1 MNAKDRWQIRGQPAA
16 VNLIRG
22 VLKTGHVAHAYL
34 FVGPRGVGKAT
45 AAEMLAAGLLCEAD
59 TGAERPCGR
68 CPSCEDVAA
77 GRHVDV
83 YTLEPDDDKI
93 LIDQVRRLQQRA
105 MLRAVR
111 GRYKLF
117 VIEGADTA
125 TEQAQNALLKVLE
138 EPPGNTVFILVAHR
152 DTPLLPTIVSRCV
165 AVRFGRLPRSVAAA
179 ILRERFDYGDASEL
193 GAALGDGSIAQA
205 TAYSPEE
212 LLERRAAALAFFN
225 ELLGAD
231 PTTVPKQAES
241 WYKRRDDLV
250 ETMDMLQVWLRD
262 VLICQYRPEVV
273 DDPASWLVNF
283 DRVDDLMRRAR
294 TMSPQAVMQALEQ
307 IIAFRR
313 GLADNVGVRSLVD
326 VLFLDLAAAGGPSL
340 HKG

>member
-1 MNAKDRWQIRGQPAA
+1 MSATDRWQIRGQPAA

-22 VLKTGHVAHAYL
+22 VLTSGRVAHAYL

-45 AAEMLAAGLLCEAD
+45 AAAMMAAGLLCEAD
-59 TGAERPCGR
+59 TAGERPCGQ

-77 GRHVDV
+77 GRHEDV
-83 YTLEPDDDKI
+83 YTLAPDDDKI

-117 VIEGADTA
+117 IIEAADTA

-152 DTPLLPTIVSRCV
+152 DSPLLPTIVSRCV
-165 AVRFGRLPRSVAAA
+165 SVRFGPLPRSVAAA
-179 ILRERFDYGDASEL
+179 ILRDRFDYGDASEL

-205 TAYSPEE
+205 TRRTPEE
-212 LLERRAAALAFFN
+212 LLERRAAALTFFN
-225 ELLGAD
+225 DLLGAD
-231 PTTVPKQAES
+231 PTTVPKKAES
-241 WYKRRDDLV
+241 WYNRRDELV

-262 VLICQYRPEVV
+262 VLICQYRPEAAG
-273 DDPASWLVNF
+273 DPASWLVNF
-283 DRVDDLMRRAR
+283 DRVDDLMSRAR
-294 TMSPQAVMQALEQ
+294 TMRPQAVVQALER
-307 IIAFRR
+307 ILAFRR
-313 GLADNVGVRSLVD
+313 GLAENVGVRSLVD
-326 VLFLDLAAAGGPSL
+326 VLFLDLAAAGRSVVA
-340 HKG
+340 